1 MPTVK
6 APATSRYDA
15 AAPRWGD
22 KMRTLGYF
30 DEYIRMLSTQRQRS
44 SQRSRVVDIG
54 SGTAAFAEA
63 WIAVN
68 GPPDGVTLLDPSRAM
83 LERGRNSVRA
93 RGVEPKLV
101 QAMLGET
108 ELEPVDEALA
118 AHVLEH
124 CPDPSTA
131 LGHIRDALMPGGR
144 LHLVVSKP
152 HWCNAVIW
160 LQWRHR
166 TFGREEI
173 LGLVAGAGFSVEGL
187 YTFASGPPSR
197 TSIGVFAT
205 RKD

>member
-1 MPTVK
+1 MPKTK

-30 DEYIRMLSTQRQRS
+30 DGYLGLLSAQRPRADQCS
-44 SQRSRVVDIG
+44 HVVDIG

-63 WIAVN
+63 WIAIN
-68 GPPDGVTLLDPSRAM
+68 GAPDKLTLLDPSRAM

-93 RGVEPKLV
+93 RGVEPQLV
-101 QAMLGET
+101 QAMLGEID
-108 ELEPVDEALA
+108 LEPADEALA

-124 CPDPSTA
+124 CPDPSAA
-131 LGHIRDALMPGGR
+131 LGHIRAALLPGGR

-152 HWCNAVIW
+152 HWCNAIIW

-166 TFGREEI
+166 TFGRDEI
-173 LGLVAGAGFSVEGL
+173 LQLVQGAGFSVEDF
-187 YTFASGPPSR
+187 YSFPSGPPSR
-197 TSIGVFAT
+197 TSMGLLAT
-205 RKD
+205 RN